1 MPTHN
6 GGVVNRVLYAKGDI
20 TWADKTDWSQY
31 TKWIEYTDTTIEAET
46 GAKGQPLRWQSDII
60 DLGLVRTVYP
70 NVIVQTDGT
79 PKVTV
84 EYSQTSSDLST
95 ATTTIGS
102 YTIDNTTTG
111 TIATYGVLDHMEPGY
126 TDERVGLA
134 PGGYIVGVY
143 GFHARYI
150 RVTVYVESFLPDRT
164 RGQTTISNI
173 STSFKSDTVTRTY
186 NDADENTFTNRSDLT
201 PNQWSLP
208 KYGNHDR
215 IVSLQIT
222 PHYSSGNEDVKP
234 LITSKSFGGSFT
246 MMDSSATVVT
256 TWDADV
262 EVKTLPDIRETFLGI
277 EKAN

>member
-6 GGVVNRVLYAKGDI
+6 GGVVNGVLYAKGDI

-31 TKWIEYTDTTIEAET
+31 TQWIEYTDTTIETET

-70 NVIVQTDGT
+70 EIKIQAFGT

-84 EYSQTSSDLST
+84 EYSETSSDLST
-95 ATTTIGS
+95 ATTTLGS

-126 TDERVGLA
+126 TDYYTGEVSST
-134 PGGYIVGVY
+134 YVVGVY
-143 GFHARYI
+143 GFHARYV
-150 RVTVYVESFLPDRT
+150 RVTVYVESFLPDGS
-164 RGQTTISNI
+164 RGQPIITNI
-173 STSFKSDTVTRTY
+173 NRAFRNDTVTRTY
-186 NDADENTFTNRSDLT
+186 NDADQDTFTNRSDLT

-234 LITSKSFGGSFT
+234 LITSKSFGGRFT

-262 EVKTLPDIRETFLGI
+262 EVKTLPDIRETFDGI
-277 EKAN
+277 EKAK